1 MRFLHAGRGHD
12 TGVADRRCAEHGTR
26 QGDEFAVRSH
36 LPLHGLSRHPP
47 RRAPACRRARRRD
60 MTAPVTVETKGYIG
74 KPIART
80 EDTPLLTDHGVYN
93 TQVHPTA
100 MPHVAFTHTPNPRP

>member
-36 LPLHGLSRHPP
+36 LPLPGLSRHPP
-47 RRAPACRRARRRD
+47 RRAPACRRDRRRD
-60 MTAPVTVETKGYIG
+60 MKAPVKVETNGYMG
-74 KPIART
+74 MRLAT
-80 EDTPLLTDHGVYN
+80 HEDTPLLPGHRVYSDA
-93 TQVHPTA
+93 VPIPG
-100 MPHVAFTHTPNPRP
+100 MLPLSF